1 VGARD
6 AFPEEFLR
14 LFFPP
19 GRLRELFV
27 EMHGELLD
35 PAWWIA
41 RQEEISAGQQP
52 DPIPYPDEVRFGRVL
67 G

>member
-1 VGARD
+1 
-6 AFPEEFLR
+6 
-14 LFFPP
+14 
-19 GRLRELFV
+19 LRELFL

-41 RQEEISAGQQP
+41 RQEEVRAGSQP
-52 DPIPYPDEVRFGRVL
+52 DPIPYPDDVRLARIL